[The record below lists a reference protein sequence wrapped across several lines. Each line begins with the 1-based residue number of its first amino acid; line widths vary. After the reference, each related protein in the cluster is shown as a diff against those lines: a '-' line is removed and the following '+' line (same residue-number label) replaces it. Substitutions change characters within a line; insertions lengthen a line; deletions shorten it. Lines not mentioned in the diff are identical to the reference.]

1 MRTNMPVT
9 NREYVL
15 SADETIVTK
24 TDLKGNITYAND
36 DFVRISGFSKE
47 ELIGAPQNI
56 VRHPDMPSEAF
67 ADFWKTIQSGKAWNG
82 LVKNRCKNGDFY
94 WVDATAAPLVQDGNV
109 VGYTSIRVKPDRD
122 QVRAAESAY
131 RSIQSGDTSIFIREG
146 AAIKRSFIPDRLR
159 ITNISIRTRLLT
171 FFLVI
176 ACILLLMPGLSSA
189 DLSLRWGLAL
199 SGILISAVFCK
210 HLYSLIV
217 SPLAQIREDIK
228 AMSSGDL
235 SRKITVGTNCEI
247 ADIIQSL
254 RVLQTNIKL
263 LIGQIKQSTNHV
275 NTVAVE
281 IAECSLELAAHS
293 ESQKSSLEDTSASM
307 EELTST
313 VKHNADNSKEASQL
327 AMSSAEVAERSGVA
341 MNNVIHTMGTIKHS
355 SAKISDIITVIDGIA
370 FQTNILALNAAVEAA
385 RAGEQGRGFAVVAS
399 EVRNLAQRSASA
411 AKEIKALIHSS
422 VAEVDMG
429 AKLVDDAGNTMN
441 GLLAGVKRVA
451 EITNEFTTSS
461 HEQSLGIDQI
471 NHAVIEID
479 EMTQQNAALASN
491 TKIAAMDLKEQA
503 ATLTGLV
510 NSFTLFKWN
519 NVYDLNNKAPTKVA
533 TQRSVSNFANS
544 KVLRI
549 SRK

>member
-131 RSIQSGDTSIFIREG
+131 RAIQSGDTSIFIREG
-146 AAIKRSFIPDRLR
+146 AAIKRSFLPDRLR

-510 NSFTLFKWN
+510 NSFTLVKWN
-519 NVYDLNNKAPTKVA
+519 NVYDLNNKTSPGAAKHPVA
-533 TQRSVSNFANS
+533 RFEN
-544 KVLRI
+544 KKLLKI
-549 SRK
+549 SQG